1 MPGMCKSNTEIL
13 IADWPIRDDK
23 VHFIPDTAEF
33 IDMVLPPIERFKDM
47 LDFARDHTCKDDDS
61 STKAEARAS
70 LPRAADTPAHAP
82 PR

>member
-1 MPGMCKSNTEIL
+1 MTRYRL
-13 IADWPIRDDK
+13 
-23 VHFIPDTAEF
+23 IPDTAEF

-61 STKAEARAS
+61 STKAEAHAS